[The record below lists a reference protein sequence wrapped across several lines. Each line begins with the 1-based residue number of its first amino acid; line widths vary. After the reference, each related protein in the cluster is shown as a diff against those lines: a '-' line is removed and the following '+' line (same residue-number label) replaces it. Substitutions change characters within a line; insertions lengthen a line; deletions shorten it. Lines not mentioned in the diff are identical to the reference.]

1 MKITTLFSLAV
12 ACCISASTYAQDYK
26 VSIKKNNASIIE
38 ILKEIEKDSEFTFFF
53 NDNHVNVNKKV
64 SVNAKNV
71 TLDEVLMQIFN
82 NTGYDYQII
91 DRQVLI
97 KASTEPN
104 QATDAAQQKTKIV
117 SGVINDETGL
127 PVIGANVVEKGTTNG
142 TITDAEGRFS
152 LNVASDATLV
162 ITYIGYVTSEIPVIG
177 KNSVTITLRE
187 DTEVLDEV
195 IVVGYGTMKK
205 KDLTGSV
212 AAIKGDDLAAR
223 KTTQLSTALQG
234 AIAGVTV
241 TRDNNAPGAAA
252 GSIRVRGIT
261 TIGDT
266 SPLVIIDGVPGSI
279 NDVNPND
286 VESMSV
292 LKDAASSSIY
302 GSRAAAGVILIT
314 TKRAQEKSLSI
325 DYNFEYGLEIPTKQP
340 KYVGVKRFL
349 ETTNELRYNDNKSGG
364 WNQVYSDDDINN
376 WEKYHQTNPD
386 KYPMTD
392 WVGMILKGSAPRQTH
407 TISVAG
413 GSKTVKSNASFVYDK
428 VDGLYA
434 DRDYERFMIRA
445 NNDFTVNKYL
455 GATLDFNFKRTKNHQ
470 PYYSPSLIC
479 A

>member
-1 MKITTLFSLAV
+1 MKKNNDRDCCVPLLRKTIRIMKITTLFSLAV

-38 ILKEIEKDSEFTFFF
+38 ILKEIEKNSEFTFFF

-71 TLDEVLMQIFN
+71 TLDEVLTQIFN
-82 NTGYDYQII
+82 NTGYNYQII

-104 QATDAAQQKTKIV
+104 QATNAAQQKTKIV

-162 ITYIGYVTSEIPVIG
+162 ITYIGYVTSEVPVIG
-177 KNSVTITLRE
+177 KNSLTITLRE

-314 TKRAQEKSLSI
+314 TKRAQ
-325 DYNFEYGLEIPTKQP
+325 
-340 KYVGVKRFL
+340 
-349 ETTNELRYNDNKSGG
+349 
-364 WNQVYSDDDINN
+364 
-376 WEKYHQTNPD
+376 
-386 KYPMTD
+386 
-392 WVGMILKGSAPRQTH
+392 
-407 TISVAG
+407 
-413 GSKTVKSNASFVYDK
+413 
-428 VDGLYA
+428 
-434 DRDYERFMIRA
+434 
-445 NNDFTVNKYL
+445 
-455 GATLDFNFKRTKNHQ
+455 
-470 PYYSPSLIC
+470 
-479 A
+479 